1 MRRYHQNGRD
11 YRAESEVERLTNDL
25 IYIERMIAYGSSVFD
40 VIDRLNQSHIDR
52 SESTFEYAV
61 ARPVDLMGEQL
72 ASDKLSYTT
81 RNEYDVD
88 WSLIR
93 STRNQICR
101 SYEDVDFKK
110 IFNFIESDLS
120 DIIDQLIDVKTDIQR
135 RLNQTEA

>member
-40 VIDRLNQSHIDR
+40 VIDWLNQAHIDR

-101 SYEDVDFKK
+101 SYEDVDFEE